1 MYLIFDIGGTS
12 TKVGIID
19 NEKIIEKYS
28 EPRKENLEDF
38 IKFLD
43 DEILRC
49 KEKYNLKGVGF
60 SSPGTVDSLTG
71 NIGGISAL
79 EYIHTFNFAKHLQD
93 KHNLPVSIENDAN
106 CAALAQ
112 LYFDNPKEKLIAF
125 FIIGSGI
132 GGAVIKDGNLVKGRR
147 LETGEFGYM
156 LLKNEDGQYT
166 NMSQL
171 STMPN
176 VVRRLK
182 EKYNIDEKPHIVLEK
197 YFEKE
202 EPYYSEVNSMFEHLC
217 MGIYN
222 VQYTL
227 DPEVIYIGGGISQS
241 EAFME
246 ELKNRLKEGIFAE
259 ADVNIKVATFHNDNN
274 IYGAYANLLNTIK
287 EGKKLCTQ

>member
-19 NEKIIEKYS
+19 NDKIIEKFS
-28 EPRKENLEDF
+28 EPRKESLEDF
-38 IKFLD
+38 VNFLNN
-43 DEILRC
+43 EILRC
-49 KEKYNLKGVGF
+49 KNEYNIKGIGF
-60 SSPGTVDSLTG
+60 SSPGTVDSSTG

-93 KHNLPVSIENDAN
+93 KHDLPVAIENDAN

-132 GGAVIKDGNLVKGRR
+132 GGAVIKDGKLVKGRR

-156 LLKNEDGQYT
+156 LLKNEDGRYT

-182 EKYNIDEKPHIVLEK
+182 EKYNIEEKPHIVLEK

-202 EPYYSEVNSMFEHLC
+202 EPYFSEVNSMFEYLC

-241 EAFME
+241 EPFMT
-246 ELKNRLKEGIFAE
+246 ELGKKLKEGIFAE
-259 ADVNIKVATFHNDNN
+259 ADVNIKAATFHNDNN